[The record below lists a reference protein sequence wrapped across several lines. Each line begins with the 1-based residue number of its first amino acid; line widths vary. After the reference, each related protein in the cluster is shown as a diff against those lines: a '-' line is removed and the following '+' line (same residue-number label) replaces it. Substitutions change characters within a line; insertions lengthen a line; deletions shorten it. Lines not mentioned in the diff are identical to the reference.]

1 MYIGLQVKCR
11 YSFQTL
17 MKLEFS
23 RIRKKKQ
30 ISNFIKIR
38 PVGGNL
44 FYADRQ
50 TDRHQEANSRFSHF
64 FERA

>member
-23 RIRKKKQ
+23 RIREIEQ

-38 PVGGNL
+38 PVGGN
-44 FYADRQ
+44 
-50 TDRHQEANSRFSHF
+50 
-64 FERA
+64 